1 MENIQKM
8 ETILFPG
15 KDSPYVVY
23 DRTAVHSINGIT
35 PDENG
40 DIAIELS
47 EINLEDVALKSDIE
61 RLTEEIASVKGSE
74 PAVDDIPK
82 VFFSSALPQTK
93 NDTVMGFRYISKTMD
108 ADVFCETKM
117 QGSSSAIY
125 PKKNQTTKLF
135 SDLNCGEKYKIAFRN
150 WGKQNKFCLKANW
163 IDLSHARNVVSARL
177 WGDVVRSRAGFDSL
191 PALMRNSPN
200 YGAVDGFPIKV
211 YAKGV
216 YQGRYTLNIPKDAWM
231 AGMDKDNPYHC
242 ILCGENNALDAS
254 LFRGPAKIDGSDWS
268 DEVHDTVPENIKTRW
283 NQVIDFV
290 ASSSDSDFVT
300 HLNDY
305 IDVESAIDYYLFGL
319 VSCNMD
325 GFGKN
330 QLILTYDG
338 IRWYV
343 SAYDLDST
351 WGLQQ
356 YGAHFFPVEYP
367 RESYQDMVESE
378 GNLLYIRL
386 ANLLKDRILERWEEL
401 RTGPL
406 SIANIINRFERF
418 TDIAPSDLVAED
430 YAPTTADGAFTGITL
445 KETNNIQQLRDFAVK
460 RIAYVNRY
468 LGIEAENLWSI
479 SDKTKKTGDY
489 VYDPTDAVPINYDE
503 YATGVSSS
511 GYWQYYRGPEVSV
524 HGEDIL
530 LTATQNSTYGLA
542 VPVALEPG
550 AEYLISY
557 DYERTNAKVPGCAL
571 MYYDSDGKWV
581 SGTFLPRK
589 NMSDEEVEANTA
601 GYVEHEIVAQDY
613 EHAIILFNVGL
624 PAEYDENTT
633 YSVDYT
639 NIRIVKNE

>member
-1 MENIQKM
+1 M
-8 ETILFPG
+8 
-15 KDSPYVVY
+15 VY
-23 DRTAVHSINGIT
+23 KKQTWVNNVTPVDAEHLNHIEDGLEAVAAQ
-35 PDENG
+35 G
-40 DIAIELS
+40 DTL
-47 EINLEDVALKSDIE
+47 VK
-61 RLTEEIASVKGSE
+61 EIASVKGSE

-82 VFFSSALPQTK
+82 VFFGSALPQTK
-93 NDTVMGFRYISKTMD
+93 KDTVMRFRYVSKTMD
-108 ADVFCETKM
+108 ADVCCETKM
-117 QGSSSAIY
+117 QGSSSTIY

-135 SDLNCGEKYKIAFRN
+135 ADINCENKYKIAFRN
-150 WGKQNKFCLKANW
+150 WGEQNKFCLKANW

-191 PALMRNSPN
+191 PELMRNSPN

-231 AGMDKDNPYHC
+231 AGMDKDDPNHC

-290 ASSSDSDFVT
+290 SNSSDSDFVA
-300 HLNDY
+300 HLDDY
-305 IDVESAIDYYLFGL
+305 IDLESAIDYYLFGL

-356 YGAHFFPVEYP
+356 YGSHFYPVEYP
-367 RESYQDMVESE
+367 RESYQDMVEAQ

-386 ANLLKDRILERWEEL
+386 ANLFKDRILTRWEEL

-406 SIANIINRFERF
+406 SIDNIINRFERF
-418 TDIAPSDLVAED
+418 TDIAPPELVAED
-430 YAPTTADGAFTGITL
+430 YAPTTAQGGFTEITL
-445 KETNNIQQLRDFAVK
+445 KDTNNIQQLRTYAVQ
-460 RIAYVNRY
+460 RISYVNDY
-468 LGIEAENLWSI
+468 LGVERANLWSI
-479 SDKTKKTGDY
+479 SDKTKNTSEYGY
-489 VYDPTDAVPINYDE
+489 GPTDVVTINYSE
-503 YATGVSSS
+503 YTTGVATS

-524 HGEDIL
+524 QGEDIL
-530 LTATQNSTYGLA
+530 LTATENSTYGLA
-542 VPVALEPG
+542 VPITLEPG
-550 AEYLISY
+550 TEYLISY
-557 DYERTNAKVPGCAL
+557 NYECINAKVPSCAL
-571 MYYDSDGKWV
+571 MYYDSNGKLV
-581 SGTFLPRK
+581 SGTHLPRK
-589 NMSDEEVEANTA
+589 NMSDAEVEANKT

-613 EHAIILFNVGL
+613 EHAIILFSFGL

-633 YSVDYT
+633 YSVAYT